1 MIMKKKNSRLKS
13 SSFYLLSADFR
24 LPFKKKIYWFF
35 FNFIN
40 NNLPPKFPFNTD
52 FIKIKNFRP
61 KLFEEDWNVLEKN
74 VSPSRMLC
82 DLFWKKLNW
91 NLLKKELSEINIF
104 DTGCGEGKYGLIL
117 NNFAKGIDSYK
128 GVDTS
133 QCDDWEKLSKE
144 FPFLSYKQQKADNIT
159 DDIPLNTNVFVTQSA
174 IEHFKYDIEYF
185 RQLKNFIKKNKRN
198 TVQIHIFP
206 APPSLWI
213 YLLHGFRQY
222 NFRSISK
229 IINIFDDHDNKSYST
244 LFKLGG
250 NASNL
255 VHLKYVTYPKIIKTA
270 GIKSFRDLNPKKYF
284 EIAKNSILKDLRN
297 ENFKNCSFYALVI
310 HSNYRNKIFI

>member
-1 MIMKKKNSRLKS
+1 MKKKNSRLKS
-13 SSFYLLSADFR
+13 SSFYLLSADFK
-24 LPFKKKIYWFF
+24 LSITKKIYWFF

-52 FIKIKNFRP
+52 FIKIKNFKP
-61 KLFEEDWNVLEKN
+61 KLFEEDWTILEKN

-91 NLLKKELSEINIF
+91 NLLKKELREINIF
-104 DTGCGEGKYGLIL
+104 DTGCGKGKYGLIL
-117 NNFAKGIDSYK
+117 NKFAKGIDSYK
-128 GVDTS
+128 GVDTNQYS
-133 QCDDWEKLSKE
+133 EWEKLSKE
-144 FPFLSYKQQKADNIT
+144 FSFLSYKQQKADNIT
-159 DDIPLNTNVFVTQSA
+159 YEIPLNTNVFITQSA

-185 RQLKNFIKKNKRN
+185 RQLKNFIKRNKRN

-229 IINIFDDHDNKSYST
+229 IINIFDDYDNKSYAT

-255 VHLKYVTYPKIIKTA
+255 VHLKHVTFPKIIKTA
-270 GIKSFRDLNPKKYF
+270 GIKSLRDLNPNKYF
-284 EIAKNSILKDLRN
+284 AIAKNSILKDLRN
-297 ENFKNCSFYALVI
+297 ENFKNCSFYALII
-310 HSNYRNKIFI
+310 HSNYKNKIFI